1 MAVALKHL
9 FQPGRIGTLEIDNRL
24 VMPPLVTWSAPDA
37 SITDAHVA
45 FYRERA
51 EGGVG
56 LVIVQATGVHPDGR
70 PKDWLGLWDDRFIPG
85 LARVARTIRNAGA
98 RAGIQLHHGGLLAPR
113 PIGPSDGV
121 GFWPGTSVRGL
132 PVDEMA
138 MLRDA
143 FVRAAVRAREAG
155 FEMIEVH
162 GAHGYLLCSFLS
174 PVTNHRD
181 DEYGGSVEN
190 RARYPREV
198 VAAMRAALGADFP
211 IGFRINGA
219 DFVPGGTTPE
229 EAARQAALIAAAGAD
244 VIHVT
249 AGTPSSVRISY
260 LHPQGAL
267 THLAANIRK
276 AVAVP
281 VIAVGKISDP
291 PFADEVIARGDAD
304 FVALGRALMA
314 DPQWPRKA
322 REGRFDEIRRCIYCL
337 MCLPQGGR
345 DLARYPSVSCSVNPS
360 IDATWRGED
369 YDRPLPAARPRR
381 ILVAGGGLAGMH
393 AATILARRGHRVTVY
408 EAGEEL
414 GGQWVIAARQ
424 DYKKDSNFPEL
435 LDLTVRDLK
444 ASGAEVHVG
453 RPLTREVVERERP
466 DVVVLATGART
477 LVPDIPG
484 IDSSRGTPVVHAND
498 VLTGHAATGRRAVV
512 IGAGYVGME
521 VALHLAERGTR
532 VFLLTRSKVGNHVG
546 AGIRRIL
553 IDRLVE
559 AGVQLFPNSPVV
571 EVVKGGVKYAADGEY
586 WHLNADTVVLA
597 AGARSEGALAGAL
610 GDAGVEVHRI
620 GDVVEPRDAF
630 SALHEAASLGHRL

>member
-9 FQPGRIGTLEIDNRL
+9 FQPGRIGGLEIKNRL

-37 SITDAHVA
+37 SVTDAHVA

-51 EGGVG
+51 QGGVG
-56 LVIVQATGVHPDGR
+56 LVIVQATGVHPEGR
-70 PKDWLGLWDDRFIPG
+70 PEDWLGLWEDRFIPG
-85 LARVARTIRNAGA
+85 LARVARTIKEAGA

-113 PIGPSDGV
+113 PIGPSDGA
-121 GFWPGTSVRGL
+121 GFRPGTPVRSLGR
-132 PVDEMA
+132 DEMA
-138 MLRDA
+138 MLREA
-143 FVRAAVRAREAG
+143 FVNAAERAREAG

-162 GAHGYLLCSFLS
+162 GAHGYLLCNFLS
-174 PVTNHRD
+174 PVTNHRG

-190 RARYPREV
+190 RARYPREI
-198 VAAMRAALGADFP
+198 VAAIRARLGAAFP

-219 DFVPGGTTPE
+219 DLVPGGTTPE
-229 EAARQAALIAAAGAD
+229 EACRQAALIAAAGAD
-244 VIHVT
+244 VIHVS

-267 THLAANIRK
+267 THLAAHVRT

-291 PFADEVIARGDAD
+291 SFAEEVLARGDAD
-304 FVALGRALMA
+304 FIALGRALIA
-314 DPQWPRKA
+314 DPRWPEKA

-369 YDRPLPAARPRR
+369 YARPIPASRPRR

-393 AATILARRGHRVTVY
+393 AATILARRGHRVSLY
-408 EAGEEL
+408 EAASEL
-414 GGQWVIAARQ
+414 GGQWLIAARQ
-424 DYKKDSNFPEL
+424 DYKKDSNFAEL
-435 LDLTVRDLK
+435 LDLTVRDLR

-453 RPLTREVVERERP
+453 QPLTKDVVDRERP
-466 DVVVLATGART
+466 EAVVVATGASV

-484 IDSSRGTPVVHAND
+484 IDSSTGTPVVHAND
-498 VLTGHAATGRRAVV
+498 VLTGKADTGERAVV

-521 VALHLAERGTR
+521 VALHLRERGKR
-532 VFLLTRSKVGNHVG
+532 VFLLTRSKLGNHVG

-553 IDRLVE
+553 IERLTE

-571 EVVKGGVKYAADGEY
+571 EIVKGGVKYAADGEY
-586 WHLNADTVVLA
+586 WYLAADTVVLA
-597 AGARSEGALAGAL
+597 AGARSETSLLGALR
-610 GDAGVEVHRI
+610 DAEVQIHTI
-620 GDVVEPRDAF
+620 GDVTQPRDAF